1 MRKLLSTFLLVFL
14 AMGAAY
20 GEDIEIKTTPE
31 DAEVFISAGPGK
43 KEIKL
48 GNTPLKMPSED
59 VFGQTGQSKSI
70 FVTVKKEG
78 FDTYRV
84 MMIKTPGVDY
94 KMEIL
99 LNISKEITTI
109 KKHDLLMAELFK
121 AQRMIRANN
130 FGDALNKLTDLEKD
144 YKEFSIITEMKGITY
159 YMQKDLNN
167 ALSMFRLAFSKNSQ
181 NRDAYKMKVYL
192 EKKLG
197 LDAEAK

>member
-1 MRKLLSTFLLVFL
+1 MAKLFKTFLFMFLFSGIVF
-14 AMGAAY
+14 A
-20 GEDIEIKTTPE
+20 EEFEIKTTPDE
-31 DAEVFISAGPGK
+31 AEVFISAGPGK
-43 KEIKL
+43 KETKL

-59 VFGQTGQSKSI
+59 VFNQTGQNKSI
-70 FVTVKKEG
+70 LVTIKKEG
-78 FDTYRV
+78 FDPFRV

-121 AQRMIRANN
+121 AQRMIRASN
-130 FGDALNKLTDLEKD
+130 FGDALNKLTELEKD
-144 YKEFSIITEMKGITY
+144 YKEFSIITEMKGIAY

-167 ALSMFRLAFSKNSQ
+167 ALSMFRIAFSKNTK